1 MKWPCFYILI
11 ALFCITFSER
21 SVWAAPERPVVVI
34 PGILGSKLCREDT
47 KKVVWGGASSLS
59 NLRQLALPLD
69 PKSPAVGLEVCGI
82 LESIRVVG
90 PFKFHQYDQLL
101 DTLRGYGYVE
111 GKTLFVFAYD
121 WRLSNFDTARTLAE
135 FVRQKVGNRPFDI
148 VAHSMGGLVARIYL
162 RDHEGGK
169 RVARLVTMGTPHRG
183 SVKILRIADSGWSWW
198 ENALAGGIGQ
208 IRETLMTFPSVYE
221 LLPSYPD
228 CCVLGTPNTPNQT
241 SVAQATFS
249 PISLQFWKSLS
260 LLPDHFRS
268 EEGHRFL
275 QKALENAER
284 LHTMMKAP
292 IPGNVKFAPLVTG
305 LMETEWRAYVDPK
318 SRAFVRWDSNFGD
331 GTVYEK
337 SAANMQLFD
346 ARPSDVEHQRIFNSD
361 SARQVLRWAL
371 MSGVDPTAGRSG
383 QDYRATINAGP
394 TGIEVTM
401 IELSVTPDII
411 RAGSTGEYM
420 LRIRGK
426 KALAEIDFP
435 VKISLSGPKGE
446 FQLTTSS
453 TAIPGDDLS
462 TERIFRATFT
472 APAQEGTHSISA
484 AVPGLEPL
492 QELFEVIP

>member
-1 MKWPCFYILI
+1 
-11 ALFCITFSER
+11 
-21 SVWAAPERPVVVI
+21 
-34 PGILGSKLCREDT
+34 
-47 KKVVWGGASSLS
+47 
-59 NLRQLALPLD
+59 
-69 PKSPAVGLEVCGI
+69 
-82 LESIRVVG
+82 
-90 PFKFHQYDQLL
+90 
-101 DTLRGYGYVE
+101 
-111 GKTLFVFAYD
+111 
-121 WRLSNFDTARTLAE
+121 
-135 FVRQKVGNRPFDI
+135 
-148 VAHSMGGLVARIYL
+148 MGGLVARIYL
-162 RDHEGGK
+162 SDYEGGK
-169 RVARLVTMGTPHRG
+169 RVARLITMGTPHRG
-183 SVKILRIADSGWSWW
+183 SMKILRLADSGWSWW

-228 CCVLGTPNTPNQT
+228 CCVLGTPNQT
-241 SVAQATFS
+241 SVGQATFS
-249 PISLQFWKSLS
+249 PFSLQFWESLS
-260 LLPDHFRS
+260 LLPDRFRT

-275 QKALENAER
+275 RKTLEDAER

-331 GTVYEK
+331 GTVYER

-371 MSGVDPTAGRSG
+371 LSGVDPTAGRLS

-394 TGIEVTM
+394 GGIDVTM
-401 IELSVTPDII
+401 IELSVTPDVI

-435 VKISLSGPKGE
+435 VKISLRGPGGE
-446 FQLTTSS
+446 FKLTTSS
-453 TAIPGDDLS
+453 TVIPGDDLS
-462 TERIFRATFT
+462 TERIFRATFKV
-472 APAQEGTHSISA
+472 PAREGTHSITA